1 MEGFLSQYN
10 ILSDCQFGF
19 RHGRG
24 TTQAVVK
31 LLSYI
36 LPAYHEKKYS
46 ACFFLDL
53 RKAFDTIDHK
63 ILIQKIQHY
72 GFRGQCCAYLKSY
85 YNSRKQVV
93 YLNGYESDI
102 MNISNGVPQGSIL
115 GPLCFL
121 LFIND
126 LPLAVDALSVLF
138 ADDAAFVL
146 TSYSL
151 TDLYLKINKL
161 FADITTYLNNNRLV
175 ANSSKS
181 KLMIFSSCP
190 AQNLPDLTF
199 GGEVIEWV
207 DEFKYL
213 GLTITNKLS
222 FAKHINSVALN
233 ISRITGMFSN
243 LRSLIPIHVI
253 IKMYYALVFP
263 HLINHVII
271 WGSAP
276 PSHLKILSTRLN
288 NLLRVILGVRWIDG
302 RPNIQTNEMYK
313 ANNFLKIENIFKY
326 QLFKFL
332 IQLLNGNFPDMYS
345 ILLQP
350 HISAHTYGTRN
361 GIFRHPALV
370 CEVERKALPHQLISL
385 YEGLP
390 HDILNQDLR
399 TAFRSFKLYLLR
411 NQ

>member
-1 MEGFLSQYN
+1 MSESEFPDKSKIGRVNPVHKSGPTDCLDNFRPISVLPIFSKVFEKLTLRRMEGFLSQHN

-63 ILIQKIQHY
+63 ILMQKIQHY

-199 GGEVIEWV
+199 
-207 DEFKYL
+207 
-213 GLTITNKLS
+213 
-222 FAKHINSVALN
+222 
-233 ISRITGMFSN
+233 
-243 LRSLIPIHVI
+243 
-253 IKMYYALVFP
+253 
-263 HLINHVII
+263 
-271 WGSAP
+271 
-276 PSHLKILSTRLN
+276 
-288 NLLRVILGVRWIDG
+288 
-302 RPNIQTNEMYK
+302 
-313 ANNFLKIENIFKY
+313 
-326 QLFKFL
+326 
-332 IQLLNGNFPDMYS
+332 
-345 ILLQP
+345 
-350 HISAHTYGTRN
+350 
-361 GIFRHPALV
+361 
-370 CEVERKALPHQLISL
+370 
-385 YEGLP
+385 
-390 HDILNQDLR
+390 
-399 TAFRSFKLYLLR
+399 
-411 NQ
+411 